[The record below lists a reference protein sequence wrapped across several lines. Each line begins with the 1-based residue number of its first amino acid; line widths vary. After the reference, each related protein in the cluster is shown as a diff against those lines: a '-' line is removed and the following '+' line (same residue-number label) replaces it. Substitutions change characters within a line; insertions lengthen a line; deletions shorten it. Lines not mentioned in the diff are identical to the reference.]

1 MCCPSYRPADTKLW
15 DYSAELLCHVAA
27 QCQLTEQREERL
39 SLLRLSQVVTEEGLT
54 PADGEP
60 ADILQR
66 DAVAVGRGD
75 SLKCDI
81 LYRRL
86 RQSDSLDKLLGA
98 LDCYVL
104 EVDIP
109 EVRCQSRVIVT
120 IVSLGKFAHICR

>member
-1 MCCPSYRPADTKLW
+1 MLSAVPSSRHKALG
-15 DYSAELLCHVAA
+15 LLCRALVS
-27 QCQLTEQREERL
+27 R
-39 SLLRLSQVVTEEGLT
+39 SGST

-86 RQSDSLDKLLGA
+86 RQSDSLDKLLGV
-98 LDCYVL
+98 LDSNIL

-120 IVSLGKFAHICR
+120 ILSLGKFSYICR

>member
-1 MCCPSYRPADTKLW
+1 MCCPLYRPADTKLW

-27 QCQLTEQREERL
+27 QRQLGLCSCKE
-39 SLLRLSQVVTEEGLT
+39 EEGLT

-66 DAVAVGRGD
+66 DAMAVGRGD

-86 RQSDSLDKLLGA
+86 RQSDSLDELLGV
-98 LDCYVL
+98 LDSDIL

-109 EVRCQSRVIVT
+109 EVRCQSRVVVT
-120 IVSLGKFAHICR
+120 IVSLGKFAYICR

>member
-1 MCCPSYRPADTKLW
+1 M
-15 DYSAELLCHVAA
+15 
-27 QCQLTEQREERL
+27 
-39 SLLRLSQVVTEEGLT
+39 LRLSRVVTEEDESQLTNEARAETELAWAMPCKEEEGLT

-60 ADILQR
+60 TDILQR

-86 RQSDSLDKLLGA
+86 RQTDSLDELLGV
-98 LDCYVL
+98 LDSNIL

-120 IVSLGKFAHICR
+120 IVSLGKFTYICR